1 MYNLKNMALN
11 TLENRMDSLEQDL
24 VDLAISTKEGFD
36 EMRTGFQE
44 MRSGFEQ
51 VNIRLDR
58 IENISIG
65 GHERRIENLEDRMRV
80 VETKTKI
87 RKK

>member
-1 MYNLKNMALN
+1 MALN